1 MRKVALIFGILILLL
16 SCKKMDHYE
25 INGNVYNVPDSTIL
39 MLGKVIYNTGTLI
52 QTDTIINGK
61 FSFNGTLADGPTE
74 MTIMA
79 RDMQH
84 FSAYTSLWV
93 DHLKIKVSGSNN
105 YLSTWKV
112 RSKSPE
118 QKILNYLQNKS
129 QDQIK
134 TRDSL
139 WLLMVNA
146 RDQVTQTSI
155 KKKFDSITNEFYK
168 MEFNLLKKKYNS
180 LTSVKEL
187 YRITKFSSVDKN
199 EIRNVLNNMD
209 SKYKNALYGEGI
221 LAELNKPIPPKIGD
235 KMPDAE
241 VSDLSGKKFRLSDFS
256 GNYILLDFWS
266 LACYP
271 CRLAAPELREL
282 NKTYKNDL
290 TIIGLNMDTDIKT
303 WTEASKVDSMTWIN
317 LSDGKGDIAGIS
329 SIYGI
334 KAFPTYILINPLD
347 TIIEIW
353 EGYFKGI
360 MKDKISSYLT
370 NKK

>member
-1 MRKVALIFGILILLL
+1 
-16 SCKKMDHYE
+16 MDHYE
-25 INGNVYNVPDSTIL
+25 IIGNVNNVPDSTIL
-39 MLGKVIYNTGTLI
+39 MLAKVTYNSGTII
-52 QTDTIINGK
+52 QTDTVIDGK
-61 FSFNGTLADGPTE
+61 FSFYGTLPNGPTE

-93 DHLKIKVSGSNN
+93 DHHKIKVTGSNN

-112 RSKSPE
+112 KSKSQE

-129 QDQIK
+129 EEQLK

-146 RDQVTQTSI
+146 RDQVTQTSV
-155 KKKFDSITNEFYK
+155 KKKFDSITNEFFK
-168 MEFNLLKKKYNS
+168 IEFNILKKKYNS

-187 YRITKFSSVDKN
+187 YRITKFSSANRD

-209 SKYKNALYGEGI
+209 NKYKNTLYGEGI
-221 LAELNKPIPPKIGD
+221 LAELNKPVPPKIGD

-241 VSDLSGKKFRLSDFS
+241 ASDLAGKKFRLSDFS
-256 GNYILLDFWS
+256 GKYILLDFWS
-266 LACYP
+266 YACYP
-271 CRLAAPELREL
+271 CRLAVPEIRAL
-282 NKTYKNDL
+282 NKTYKDDL
-290 TIIGLNMDTDIKT
+290 TIIGLNMDTDIKI
-303 WTEASKVDSMTWIN
+303 WTEASNADSVTWIN
-317 LSDGKGDIAGIS
+317 LSDGKGDIAGLS
-329 SIYGI
+329 SIFGI
-334 KAFPTYILINPLD
+334 KAFPTYILINPED

-353 EGYFKGI
+353 DGYYKGI
-360 MKDKISSYLT
+360 MTDKIISYLT